1 MAKIDE
7 LLKQKKEL
15 EKEIEKEKN
24 KEFKFSTKQLIC
36 LTHAIGE
43 VIVPAFLDTVVPEH
57 FKTKIDGEFFKEENT
72 SVITLENV
80 ETKTKYLTITIK
92 GE

>member
-7 LLKQKKEL
+7 LLKQKEDL

-24 KEFKFSTKQLIC
+24 KEFKISNDQLAAF
-36 LTHAIGE
+36 TYFIGE
-43 VIVPAFLDTVVPEH
+43 IIVPSFLDNIVPDKL
-57 FKTKIDGEFFKEENT
+57 KTKIDGEIFEKENK
-72 SVITLENV
+72 SVITLENLN
-80 ETKTKYLTITIK
+80 TKTKYLTITIK

>member
-7 LLKQKKEL
+7 LLKQKEEL

-24 KEFKFSTKQLIC
+24 KEFKLSKKELAFLTKI
-36 LTHAIGE
+36 IGE
-43 VIVPAFLDTVVPEH
+43 VIVPAFLDTVVPDKL
-57 FKTKIDGEFFKEENT
+57 KTKINGEIFEKENKG
-72 SVITLENV
+72 VITLENLN
-80 ETKTKYLTITIK
+80 TNTKYLTITIK

>member
-1 MAKIDE
+1 MAKIDD

-24 KEFKFSTKQLIC
+24 KDFKLSTSQLEK
-36 LTHAIGE
+36 LTNVIGE
-43 VIVPAFLDTVVPEH
+43 IIIPAFLDTVVPKN
-57 FKTKIDGEFFKEENT
+57 FKTKIAGELFEEKNT
-72 SVITLENV
+72 SVITLENFH
-80 ETKTKYLTITIK
+80 TKTKYLTITIK